1 MYQSGRE
8 MLRSSAFTRAAPVTR
23 SRNFGVDARRV
34 QSIRVRAAVVPF
46 YAYQGSVP
54 LKPKLGNPAGG

>member
-1 MYQSGRE
+1 MHRPGLG
-8 MLRSSAFTRAAPVTR
+8 MLRSSAITRAASVTR
-23 SRNFGVDARRV
+23 SRNFGVDARGV

-46 YAYQGSVP
+46 CAYQDSVT